1 LSEDETEPGGELE
14 SVGAEK
20 PAESHAEPAPPAAGE
35 TGRDRLWE
43 RQPTESVLS
52 GVRWPLLAFLLL
64 LVYALFVFAPGSVE
78 GVVRER
84 VRSRLKEQWL
94 GFATVAVSGQSVV
107 LRGTPP
113 RAGDAERA
121 LLLTERTT
129 CPTLFGELDCTVDV
143 RGEFEP
149 PAAVVA
155 PPTPPERVEP
165 AGGEARPAPSDRP
178 SAAPRRKGDAKKAQ
192 KG

>member
-1 LSEDETEPGGELE
+1 LSEDEAEPGGEQARPE
-14 SVGAEK
+14 GET
-20 PAESHAEPAPPAAGE
+20 PAGE
-35 TGRDRLWE
+35 AQPEAPSPATSEPGRGRFWE
-43 RQPTESVLS
+43 RQLVEGFLS
-52 GVRWPLLAFLLL
+52 GVRWPLVAFLLL
-64 LVYALFVFAPGSVE
+64 LAYALFVFAPGVE
-78 GVVRER
+78 GVVGER
-84 VRSRLKEQWL
+84 VRSRLKQQWL

-121 LLLTERTT
+121 LLLAERTT

-149 PAAVVA
+149 PAAAVPSPA
-155 PPTPPERVEP
+155 PAEHVEP
-165 AGGEARPAPSDRP
+165 AGGGASPVPSDRP
-178 SAAPRRKGDAKKAQ
+178 PAAPRRKGDAKKPG